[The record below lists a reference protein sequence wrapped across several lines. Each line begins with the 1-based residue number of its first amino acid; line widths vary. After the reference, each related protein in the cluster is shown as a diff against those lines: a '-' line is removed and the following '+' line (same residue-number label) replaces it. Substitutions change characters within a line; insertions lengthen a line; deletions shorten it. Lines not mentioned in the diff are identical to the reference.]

1 MLNSLDCYDALRREE
16 DIHVLSGALK
26 LFLRELQEPIFP
38 VPMHKDFM
46 SAMSESIIDKMLTDA
61 WCIQENQD

>member
-1 MLNSLDCYDALRREE
+1 MRREE

-38 VPMHKDFM
+38 ATMHKEFM
-46 SAMSESIIDKMLTDA
+46 FAISNFNLI
-61 WCIQENQD
+61 